1 MPQCEWTTRRVQKMA
16 SVTGVVQMNGTMN
29 AGICAADTTLSA
41 FHIVAWSII
50 PDIVRA
56 GVVEKWEAAE
66 NLFTLDDRMDEP
78 AEATVVNCW
87 FCRATNFVLAPFLA
101 AMAAADLLSA
111 VCRHAEE
118 DNRDVAQ
125 NIFGIMLDYV

>member
-1 MPQCEWTTRRVQKMA
+1 M
-16 SVTGVVQMNGTMN
+16 
-29 AGICAADTTLSA
+29 
-41 FHIVAWSII
+41 AWSII

-87 FCRATNFVLAPFLA
+87 FCGMSLRERFKLHFLGFIRNNHREHNSTF
-101 AMAAADLLSA
+101 LK
-111 VCRHAEE
+111 
-118 DNRDVAQ
+118 
-125 NIFGIMLDYV
+125 I